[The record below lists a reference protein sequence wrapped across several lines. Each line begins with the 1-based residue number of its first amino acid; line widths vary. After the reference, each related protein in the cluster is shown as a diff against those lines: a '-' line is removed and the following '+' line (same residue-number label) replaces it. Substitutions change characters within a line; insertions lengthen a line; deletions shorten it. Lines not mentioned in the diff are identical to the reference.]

1 MGQRDGSESNKHMVD
16 KPGVMGWVL
25 RILVSMEKENR
36 AHKVVL
42 YTHTQSHALKH
53 RKIWDHILQQ

>member
-42 YTHTQSHALKH
+42 YTHTSWSENVPHT
-53 RKIWDHILQQ
+53 IDT